1 MAAKKTT
8 LLVADDDPEILTLIS
23 RRLQKRGFDV
33 IEAQDGGQALEM
45 ARTHQPALIVL
56 DVMMPVMNGWEVA
69 KALRGDEATK
79 GIGILVLTAIGERMN
94 EMNSPLFGADAY
106 LDKPFE
112 FAELERMVD
121 QVLKTPRT

>member
-1 MAAKKTT
+1 
-8 LLVADDDPEILTLIS
+8 LTLIS